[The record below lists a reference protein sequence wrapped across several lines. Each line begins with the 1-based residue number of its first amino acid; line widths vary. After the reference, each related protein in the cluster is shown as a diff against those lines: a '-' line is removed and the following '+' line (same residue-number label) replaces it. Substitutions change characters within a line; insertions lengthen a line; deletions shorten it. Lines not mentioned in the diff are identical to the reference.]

1 MLQSTRMFVSIASL
15 REDDTEV
22 TLRRHL
28 VGPQTMPLQ
37 SGR

>member
-1 MLQSTRMFVSIASL
+1 MLQSTCLFVSIATL

-28 VGPQTMPLQ
+28 GGPQTMPLQ
-37 SGR
+37 SGQ